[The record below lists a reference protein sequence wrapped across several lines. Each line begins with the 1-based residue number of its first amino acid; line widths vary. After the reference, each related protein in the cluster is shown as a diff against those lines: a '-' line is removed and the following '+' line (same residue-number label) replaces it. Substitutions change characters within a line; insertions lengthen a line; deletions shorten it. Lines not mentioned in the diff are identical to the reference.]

1 VNEQERDQRRV
12 VSVVAAFDP
21 GPEIVNTL
29 APLVEQSDR
38 VIVVEDGTSTLDPDH
53 PPVEGID
60 IIRLSRNQGI
70 AAALNTGIRA
80 ALGADPDALILTMDQ
95 DSVLSSDYVQRG
107 REELRSAS
115 AAGIPVGAVGAE
127 SHNGHPMRLMNTRIG
142 AHRLLFDP
150 MQSGTLYPA
159 ETFEAIGLL
168 EEDFVIDAVDTEFN
182 LRMLAAGL
190 VQVAIPGGDLGHEL
204 GATRP
209 LTIAG
214 WNPRLRGK
222 PMRIHYHSPYRTF
235 FITRNNITLW
245 RRYAR
250 RFPRWIARRATL
262 ELESAAVC
270 LVFGPHRANHA
281 RAMTSG
287 ILAAMRQDLGPMR
300 DGVRARVSS

>member
-1 VNEQERDQRRV
+1 
-12 VSVVAAFDP
+12 
-21 GPEIVNTL
+21 
-29 APLVEQSDR
+29 
-38 VIVVEDGTSTLDPDH
+38 
-53 PPVEGID
+53 
-60 IIRLSRNQGI
+60 
-70 AAALNTGIRA
+70 
-80 ALGADPDALILTMDQ
+80 
-95 DSVLSSDYVQRG
+95 
-107 REELRSAS
+107 
-115 AAGIPVGAVGAE
+115 
-127 SHNGHPMRLMNTRIG
+127 MRLMNTCVG

-270 LVFGPHRANHA
+270 LVFGPHRRLHL
-281 RAMTSG
+281 RAMGAG
-287 ILAAMRQDLGPMR
+287 IADALRSKVGRMPDRLR
-300 DGVRARVSS
+300 SRLRS